1 MVFGIGNLI
10 GKVVGAFVDGIFSLF
25 EAIANAI
32 VGPVKDQIAEP
43 FLATLLYTP
52 TPKYCPSGNSVQS
65 CANPKPALLTKPEN
79 NPWGEIWDLYWGK
92 FFVAALFIGL
102 TLYIITNFISSI
114 PWVSPQLRERLRGGY
129 LKLLVLL
136 PMGWPIV
143 AIVLFLMDVM
153 NHLIAPDPE
162 RFAFLL
168 SSIIM
173 NMVAAAA
180 SPFAIVTSL
189 LSLVDILLL
198 LTAFALFFFRI
209 AFLAV
214 VVLISPLLI
223 MGLTLD
229 IPLAKNIGK
238 TLYSQWV
245 KIGIAPMAVAGCYKV
260 TALMITS
267 PNGSGG
273 YTYDGLG
280 IWGNTGQIISLM
292 LGMVIPLVG
301 LLGFYFV
308 MQATMPAGAGRA
320 LNSIQYRTPRKTVDA
335 GERYN
340 EGKQWAKDKGQS
352 VATGAFHKYR
362 DIRMGELD
370 DNSDLPVT
378 SSSYPKGQAGDNKG
392 PGWRDD
398 PETASTDTDQKIAAA
413 LHAGPVGSI
422 DGGGGGGGGGDES
435 FDPEAE
441 DGSFGYNTE
450 VISVNGEET
459 EVIDISNENTDKSM
473 PDMGIPDETVDE
485 GDVMRVP
492 SADSHGISIPTADGF
507 ERKETEWSDE
517 SRSASPATE
526 DSVGSPRHQSDN
538 NLQDDTESGSDGSR
552 GSSEKKTN
560 AVSSTINSASNSEN
574 GDATDLND
582 SDQEDSTDAS
592 DEIPPGTSESIAN
605 EEATSAGDDASD
617 TSNSGDRSETRSVL
631 DIEENGDFEITD
643 ESISAE
649 LEDDTI
655 TAELDDESISAE
667 LDEDDVSVDV
677 EESENRK
684 DVLSDESEFDV
695 DETSEGGED

>member
-102 TLYIITNFISSI
+102 TLYIMTNFISSI

-143 AIVLFLMDVM
+143 AIVLFLMDAM

-168 SSIIM
+168 SSIIT

-229 IPLAKNIGK
+229 IPLAKDIGK

-308 MQATMPAGAGRA
+308 LQATMPAGAGRA

-335 GERYN
+335 GEHYN
-340 EGKQWAKDKGQS
+340 EGKQWAKEKGQG

-392 PGWRDD
+392 PGWRDN
-398 PETASTDTDQKIAAA
+398 PETASTDTDQKVAAA
-413 LHAGPVGSI
+413 LHAGPVGSH
-422 DGGGGGGGGGDES
+422 ES
-435 FDPEAE
+435 GETAALGREEGNSDSRFD
-441 DGSFGYNTE
+441 TE
-450 VISVNGEET
+450 IIEVGGEET
-459 EVIDISNENTDKSM
+459 EVIDVGTGGSNNFS
-473 PDMGIPDETVDE
+473 PDMGLEDENIVEKE
-485 GDVMRVP
+485 GLSYVP
-492 SADSHGISIPTADGF
+492 SAHSGGIEKPVEGDDGVEF

-526 DSVGSPRHQSDN
+526 DSVGSTRHQSDN

-552 GSSEKKTN
+552 RSSEKKTD

-574 GDATDLND
+574 GDVADRND
-582 SDQEDSTDAS
+582 SDQADSTDAS
-592 DEIPPGTSESIAN
+592 DEIHPGTSESIAN
-605 EEATSAGDDASD
+605 EEATPADDDASD
-617 TSNSGDRSETRSVL
+617 TSNSGDSSETRSVL
-631 DIEENGDFEITD
+631 DIEGNGDFEITD

-655 TAELDDESISAE
+655 TAELDDESVSAE

-684 DVLSDESEFDV
+684 NVLLDENEFDV
-695 DETSEGGED
+695 DKTSEGGED